1 LLAGIRSRLSYAN
14 VMATIAVFIALGG
27 VTWAAA
33 TINGRD
39 VINNSLTG
47 KDIKDHSRV
56 DTCPDGSK
64 RFGDNFCVRFS
75 NLSLSWPNA
84 GLFCGDLEMRLPSR
98 SEAVALATNYEIT
111 ANNELFWT
119 DEYWTEFDSGLQFEA
134 GKAMAVFGNGQT
146 SSQATGTTIPTVCI
160 TTPTN

>member
-1 LLAGIRSRLSYAN
+1 
-14 VMATIAVFIALGG
+14 MATIAVFIALGG

-33 TINGRD
+33 TIDGRD
-39 VINNSLTG
+39 VVNNSLTG

-64 RFGDNFCVRFS
+64 RFGDNFCVRFT
-75 NLSLSWPNA
+75 NLSLNWQDA

-111 ANNELFWT
+111 ASNELFWT
-119 DEYWTEFDSGLQFEA
+119 DEYWKEFDAGLQAEL
-134 GKAMAVFGNGQT
+134 GRAMAVFGNGQT
-146 SSQATGTTIPTVCI
+146 SVQGTATTIQTVCI